1 MTLPSASSP
10 AGSPAGPPAGSPA
23 GSPSADSP
31 AAERPHWSSGSIARA
46 AIVVLAVWFGLQLL
60 WSVSSLVFLV
70 FLATLFGLA
79 VGRGVDYLERF
90 RIRRGIGS
98 ALIVFGTL
106 GVIGGGLAL
115 SAPTLI
121 EQGRQLQTEF
131 PAAVVKLQE
140 WVDSKQRTGAIGAL
154 IKAATRPPESD
165 GGGSMRAPSA
175 ISGSVAAPAVPAP
188 TVPAPTFPAPTFPAP
203 AVPAPTVLAPALPA
217 LNPAGP
223 AAPSATQNPPV
234 ARPGALPSDA
244 LKQRLS
250 GTLSKASGYLF
261 SFVSSTLAVLTAV
274 VLLIFLAIYIG
285 AEPEVY
291 RGWMLAAVPAPSRA
305 HVRRVL
311 AEVATVLR
319 KWLVT
324 QLVAMIVIG
333 GVCTIVLLVLGVKAP
348 FALGFIAG
356 LMEFIPTVGPVLS
369 AVPAILM
376 GFIDSPEKALAVLIA
391 YWGIQF
397 LENNLLIPFLMRGE
411 MDLPPAL
418 TLIAQ
423 SLMTLTFGFIG
434 LMVAVPLTAAVLVP
448 IRMIA
453 ERENAREKEMVRAK
467 RRDAGVSGTPRSVRV
482 TAEYEIGAAGRGP
495 QHGDLSEGDS

>member
-10 AGSPAGPPAGSPA
+10 AGSPAGPPAGSPV

-31 AAERPHWSSGSIARA
+31 PAERPHWSSGSIARA

-165 GGGSMRAPSA
+165 GGGSTRAPSA
-175 ISGSVAAPAVPAP
+175 ISGSVA
-188 TVPAPTFPAPTFPAP
+188 AP

-261 SFVSSTLAVLTAV
+261 SFVSSTLAVMTAV